1 VYAVRAGAADNATL
15 TTRSEYELY
24 SGDLDVSVSIPRSLN
39 ATGVSLQLVSVPDGR
54 RVTTYP
60 LPTDDGFVGDVSVK
74 CGAVDFAGKFVF
86 QLVERQAGAP
96 GRVIAETAPVDVTW
110 PSSAVRLQLP
120 TSHRA
125 LTGRLNLTVDV
136 AGLHCDS
143 AHRGVYY
150 TLQLRYLGLDDTAA
164 AGLHH
169 QTRELVDSRKFA
181 SLTSLGAQRMTY
193 ACRLIDQAGV
203 YGATTSLRR
212 RAQANAETGRVRR
225 VGSSTRRASTRRPS
239 RRATTPRR
247 SSPRATA

>member
-136 AGLHCDS
+136 AGLHCDYTS
-143 AHRGVYY
+143 PWIPRRGHG
-150 TLQLRYLGLDDTAA
+150 RLD
-164 AGLHH
+164 LHH
-169 QTRELVDSRKFA
+169 DMQHCD
-181 SLTSLGAQRMTY
+181 
-193 ACRLIDQAGV
+193 
-203 YGATTSLRR
+203 
-212 RAQANAETGRVRR
+212 
-225 VGSSTRRASTRRPS
+225 
-239 RRATTPRR
+239 
-247 SSPRATA
+247 